1 MEKNLVDLINKIQ
14 SKRGED
20 AFEVSNNPISEA
32 LNQEKD
38 LKVVYDEGDLTKNF
52 VKFATDLLSGK
63 FGDYFIEEVI
73 KGFGETLKTDKGDF
87 KESYRNKPSSIKEI
101 LPSVFIHTSMSKILM
116 ESLIIDLITKARLTV
131 KFYSLEKRND
141 WTLELIMREPKKYD
155 TMTGFSRGNSNAY
168 SAAIKL
174 GIKEAVQ
181 VHMKKSKHGM
191 GNEQAR
197 RETPEQRRRE
207 KMKND

>member
-20 AFEVSNNPISEA
+20 AFEVSNNPITQA
-32 LNQEKD
+32 LNLSED

-52 VKFATDLLSGK
+52 VKFATDLLSAK
-63 FGDYFIEEVI
+63 FGDYFVEDII
-73 KGFGETLKTDKGDF
+73 KKFGETLKTDKEDF

-116 ESLIIDLITKARLTV
+116 ESLIIDLVTSARLTI
-131 KFYSLEKRND
+131 KFYSLENNTTQ
-141 WTLELIMREPKKYD
+141 WTLDSIMSEAKNHD
-155 TMTGFSRGNSNAY
+155 TLSSFVRDNPQAY

-174 GIKEAVQ
+174 GIKDQ
-181 VHMKKSKHGM
+181 IQYHMKKTKHGM
-191 GNEQAR
+191 TKKQA
-197 RETPEQRRRE
+197 
-207 KMKND
+207 NDKKTESV

>member
-52 VKFATDLLSGK
+52 VKFATDVLSDK

-101 LPSVFIHTSMSKILM
+101 LPSVFIHTCMSKILM

-131 KFYSLEKRND
+131 KFYSLENQTAQ
-141 WTLELIMREPKKYD
+141 WNLELIMGEAKKYD
-155 TMTGFSRGNSNAY
+155 NITNFRNGNPQAY
-168 SAAIKL
+168 SAAVKL
-174 GIKEAVQ
+174 GIKEAVEI
-181 VHMKKSKHGM
+181 HMRKSKFDKKSKHGM
-191 GNEQAR
+191 GNEQV
-197 RETPEQRRRE
+197 RRE
-207 KMKND
+207 KMKSA

>member
-20 AFEVSNNPISEA
+20 AFEVSNNPITQA
-32 LNQEKD
+32 LNLAED

-52 VKFATDLLSGK
+52 VKFATDLLSAK
-63 FGDYFIEEVI
+63 FGDYFVEDII
-73 KGFGETLKTDKGDF
+73 KKFGETLKTDKEDF

-116 ESLIIDLITKARLTV
+116 ESLIIDLVTSARLTI
-131 KFYSLEKRND
+131 KFYSLENNTTQ
-141 WTLELIMREPKKYD
+141 WTLDSIMSEAKNHD
-155 TMTGFSRGNSNAY
+155 TLSSFIRDNPQAY

-174 GIKEAVQ
+174 GIKDQ
-181 VHMKKSKHGM
+181 IQYHMKKTKHGM
-191 GNEQAR
+191 TKKQA
-197 RETPEQRRRE
+197 
-207 KMKND
+207 NDKKTESV